1 MIISDIQTWFET
13 TLTNHWWR
21 EGMILAL
28 AVVIIGLL
36 RLILLPLL
44 RRVAGRTDSD
54 LDDSILDR
62 IQPTLFATVFFVAL
76 QFALVDLLANPR
88 YEHWVQGAVGTW
100 MVLIWGRTILDVGA
114 IIFEKIS
121 RQADR
126 LPWIQPQTLPL
137 IKFVFKVMVFA
148 AQAWLILS
156 TWNINLTSWLA
167 SAGVVGIAVGFAAKD
182 TLANF
187 ISGVFILVDSPYEV
201 GQYIVIDGVTRG
213 MVTDIGMRSTRILT
227 RDNVEVTVPNAVI
240 GNAKIINESS
250 GPSPLMRVRVNVA
263 VAYGSDVDQVKEVLL
278 LCCHEVPHASNVKEP
293 SVRFTAM
300 GASSIDFQVRVWV
313 EEPEFRGRVVDTL
326 NTRIYKAL
334 LEAEIPIPFPQQDI
348 HIKEWPGSPVPAK
361 DPGTSP
367 SPSTQPAE
375 DR

>member
-1 MIISDIQTWFET
+1 MNITEFQTWLDT

-21 EGMILAL
+21 EGLILGAGVL
-28 AVVIIGLL
+28 IIGLL
-36 RLILLPLL
+36 RLILFPVL
-44 RRVAGRTDSD
+44 RRVAGRTDSN
-54 LDDSILDR
+54 LDDNILGR
-62 IQPTLFATVFFVAL
+62 IQPTLFTTVFFVAL
-76 QFALVDLLANPR
+76 QFALVDLLADPKFD
-88 YEHWVQGAVGTW
+88 HWVRGAVGTW
-100 MVLIWGRTILDVGA
+100 LVLIWGRAILDIGA

-121 RQADR
+121 HEADR

-137 IKFVFKVMVFA
+137 IKFVFKVIVFA
-148 AQAWLILS
+148 TQAWLILS
-156 TWNINLTSWLA
+156 TWNVNLTSWLA

-250 GPSPLMRVRVNVA
+250 GPSPLMRVRVNVS
-263 VAYGSDVDQVKEVLL
+263 VAYGSDVEEVKEVLMS
-278 LCCHEVPHASNVKEP
+278 CCHEVPHASNAKEP

-300 GASSIDFQVRVWV
+300 GASSVDFQVRVWV

-334 LEAEIPIPFPQQDI
+334 LEAGIGIPFPQQDV
-348 HIKEWPGSPVPAK
+348 HIKAWPSAPIAGDK
-361 DPGTSP
+361 
-367 SPSTQPAE
+367 
-375 DR
+375 

>member
-1 MIISDIQTWFET
+1 MDFTEINTW
-13 TLTNHWWR
+13 LDAALANHWYR
-21 EGMILAL
+21 EGLILAL
-28 AVVIIGLL
+28 AVVVIVLL
-36 RLILLPLL
+36 RLILFPVL
-44 RRVAGRTDSD
+44 RRIAGRTNSN
-54 LDDSILDR
+54 LDDHILGKL
-62 IQPTLFATVFFVAL
+62 QPTLFATVFLVAL
-76 QFALVDLLANPR
+76 QFALVDLLAAAK
-88 YEHWVQGAVGTW
+88 YDHWVRGAVGTW
-100 MVLIWGRTILDVGA
+100 LVVIWGRTILSVGA

-137 IKFVFKVMVFA
+137 IKFVFKVTVFA
-148 AQAWLILS
+148 TQAWLILS

-187 ISGVFILVDSPYEV
+187 ISGIFILVDSPYEV

-213 MVTDIGMRSTRILT
+213 QVTDIGMRSTRILT

-250 GPSPLMRVRVNVA
+250 GPSPLMRVRVNA
-263 VAYGSDVDQVKEVLL
+263 SVAYDSDVDQVKEILL
-278 LCCHEVPHASNVKEP
+278 GCCHDIPHASDAQEP
-293 SVRFTAM
+293 TIRFTAM
-300 GASSIDFQVRVWV
+300 GPSSIDFQARVWV

-334 LEAEIPIPFPQQDI
+334 KEAEISIPFPQQDI
-348 HIKEWPGSPVPAK
+348 HIKEWPGM
-361 DPGTSP
+361 P
-367 SPSTQPAE
+367 SAG